1 MGALIFLKKN
11 IRALKGQKE
20 GFWGGGGVS
29 LIKARNFNLPYF
41 GVMFEGD
48 PELFLNYKKGVPETH
63 ECYLVGIW
71 ELFLQQKHSPPPT

>member
-1 MGALIFLKKN
+1 MGAFIFLKKN

-20 GFWGGGGVS
+20 GFGGGGVS

-48 PELFLNYKKGVPETH
+48 PELFVVSYWPQN
-63 ECYLVGIW
+63 
-71 ELFLQQKHSPPPT
+71 